1 MVVVKKCP
9 ECSSAN
15 VNINKER
22 GEVTCRSCGL
32 VIEERMIDF
41 GQEWREFESNQES
54 RRRTGAPM
62 TYTRYD
68 RGLGT
73 DIGQKGDIFQLKGK
87 GMNKFF
93 RTTITIFPT
102 LTHMEFCTLFSNNTK
117 P

>member
-1 MVVVKKCP
+1 MATYIKKCS
-9 ECSSAN
+9 ECDSTN
-15 VNINKER
+15 LVINKER
-22 GEVTCRSCGL
+22 GEVTCRDCGL

-73 DIGQKGDIFQLKGK
+73 DIGQKGDIFQLKG
-87 GMNKFF
+87 
-93 RTTITIFPT
+93 
-102 LTHMEFCTLFSNNTK
+102 
-117 P
+117 